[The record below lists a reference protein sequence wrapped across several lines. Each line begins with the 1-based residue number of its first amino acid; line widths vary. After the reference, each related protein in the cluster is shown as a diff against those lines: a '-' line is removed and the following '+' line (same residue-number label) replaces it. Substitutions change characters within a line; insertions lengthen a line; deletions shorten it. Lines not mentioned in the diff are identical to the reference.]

1 MRARP
6 EHHYRQSGV
15 IPYRRRRGR
24 LELLMVTS
32 TNGKRWIIPKGVKE
46 LHLSPRNSAVKE
58 ALEEAGVRGKV
69 SRTAIGNY
77 QYRKWGGICTVQV
90 FVMRVSEVLQVWEED
105 FRERRWFSHREA
117 LYRVEEKE
125 LQQIIRLLPGFV

>member
-32 TNGKRWIIPKGVKE
+32 TSGKRWIIPKGVKE

-77 QYRKWGGICTVQV
+77 RYHKWGGICTVQV
-90 FVMRVSEVLQVWEED
+90 FVMQVSEVLRDWEED
-105 FRERRWFSHREA
+105 FRQRQWFSHREA
-117 LYRVEEKE
+117 LHRVEEKE
-125 LQQIIRLLPGFV
+125 LQQIIRLLPAFL